1 MGYIY
6 KITNNKNNKIYIG
19 QTIKQRPTDRYSQ
32 HRYLATHPQQEKG
45 MSYLHKAMN
54 KYGLENFSFEVIEQ
68 IDNSQLNTKQQYWI
82 QYYDSMIPNGYN
94 MTEGGEGTQGYSR
107 QQSIEER
114 LKRQQSNKK
123 YYAEH
128 PEVKQQI
135 GKRTKKLWENTQY
148 RQKVTEGV
156 HKFYNQHPDIF
167 KGQNNP
173 FYGKHHTEQSLQ
185 KIKEAAK
192 KRQLP
197 IAQLDKDTL
206 ETIKVYDGVKVAQRE
221 LQVSH
226 GWISKAAKQNKVAYG
241 YRWKFIQKV

>member
-1 MGYIY
+1 
-6 KITNNKNNKIYIG
+6 
-19 QTIKQRPTDRYSQ
+19 
-32 HRYLATHPQQEKG
+32 
-45 MSYLHKAMN
+45 MN
-54 KYGLENFSFEVIEQ
+54 KHGLENFSFEVIEQ
-68 IDNSQLNTKQQYWI
+68 IDNSQLNTRQQYWI
-82 QYYDSMIPNGYN
+82 QYYNSITPNGYN
-94 MTEGGEGTQGYSR
+94 MTVGGEGTQGYSR
-107 QQSIEER
+107 EQSLEER
-114 LKRQQSNKK
+114 LKRQESNKQ

-128 PEVKQQI
+128 PEAKEKI
-135 GKRTKKLWENTQY
+135 SERTKKLWENEEY

-156 HKFYNQHPDIF
+156 HKFYQQNPDIF

-173 FYGKHHTEQSLQ
+173 FYGKHHTEESLQ

-206 ETIKVYDGVKVAQRE
+206 EVIKVHDGVKAAQSE
-221 LQVSH
+221 LHVSH

>member
-1 MGYIY
+1 
-6 KITNNKNNKIYIG
+6 
-19 QTIKQRPTDRYSQ
+19 
-32 HRYLATHPQQEKG
+32 
-45 MSYLHKAMN
+45 MN

-68 IDNSQLNTKQQYWI
+68 IDNSQLNIRQQYWI
-82 QYYDSMIPNGYN
+82 EYYNSIAPNGYN
-94 MTEGGEGTQGYSR
+94 MTIGGEGTQGYSR
-107 QQSIEER
+107 EQTSEER
-114 LKRQQSNKK
+114 LKRQESNKK

-128 PEVKQQI
+128 PEVKEKISQ
-135 GKRTKKLWENTQY
+135 RTKKLWENEEY

-156 HKFYNQHPDIF
+156 HEFYKQHPDIF

-173 FYGKHHTEQSLQ
+173 FYGKHHTEESIG

-206 ETIKVYDGVKVAQRE
+206 EVIKVHEGVKAAEAQ